1 MRVNLVKYEFLGW
14 DFFMAKNSTS
24 LVDQIAAVL
33 EKRLRSGFYPENKAL
48 PGSRSIAEEFGC
60 SFQTADRAILKLVD
74 ARLVERRRGSGSY
87 PLSSKRR
94 IVLLLPGA
102 NQPQQP
108 NFTLR
113 HQQMIQSIY
122 CRTALEAIRRYNC
135 AFEELTFPMLESR
148 NFSPQLLRNA
158 DGVLAHTTFSDSNT
172 LDLLIQAQIPVV
184 YFGPGTPCWPM
195 SSVVA
200 DWQAGLREMFK
211 CYTGKHNFIIFDTP
225 GRHDTPGNV
234 TYEIFQAAEACGLAA
249 DQLQYCQLALKSGQ
263 TAELEGYKLGMK
275 IDLQPDTVIITTSD
289 LLGFGFYDALRDR
302 GLQPGEFELIS
313 CDNLESR
320 GVEAYE
326 KPQLTSIDHPKE
338 TITCQAVDLLFDLIK
353 NPTGNR
359 LCITVPTK
367 LVRRSSGLV
376 NHKE

>member
-1 MRVNLVKYEFLGW
+1 MT
-14 DFFMAKNSTS
+14 KNSTS
-24 LVDQIAAVL
+24 LVEQIAAVL
-33 EKRLRSGFYPENKAL
+33 EERLRSGFYPENKAL

-87 PLSSKRR
+87 PLSRKRR
-94 IVLLLPGA
+94 IALLLPGA
-102 NQPQQP
+102 NLPQQP
-108 NFTLR
+108 NFTHR
-113 HQQMIQSIY
+113 HHEMIQSIY
-122 CRTALEAIRRYNC
+122 CRAAMDAIRRYNC
-135 AFEELTFPMLESR
+135 TFAGLTFPMLESR
-148 NFSPQLLRNA
+148 NFSPQLLRNV
-158 DGVLAHTTFSDSNT
+158 DGVLVHTTFSDSNT
-172 LDLLIQAQIPVV
+172 LDLLTQARIPVV
-184 YFGPGTPCWPM
+184 YFGPGTPCWPI

-211 CYTGKHNFIIFDTP
+211 CYTQQHKFIIFDTP

-234 TYEIFQAAEACGLAA
+234 TYEIFQAAEACGFAPE
-249 DQLQYCQLALKSGQ
+249 QLKYCQLALKSGQ

-275 IDLQPDTVIITTSD
+275 IDLTPHTVIITTSD

-338 TITCQAVDLLFDLIK
+338 KITFKAVDLLFELINK
-353 NPTGNR
+353 PSENR

-367 LVRRSSGLV
+367 LIRRNSGLV
-376 NHKE
+376 NYKD

>member
-1 MRVNLVKYEFLGW
+1 MT
-14 DFFMAKNSTS
+14 KNSTS

-33 EKRLRSGFYPENKAL
+33 EERLRSGFYPENKAL

-74 ARLVERRRGSGSY
+74 ARLLERRRGSGTY
-87 PLSSKRR
+87 PLSRKRR
-94 IVLLLPGA
+94 IALLLPGSG
-102 NQPQQP
+102 QPQQP
-108 NFTLR
+108 NFTIQ
-113 HQQMIQSIY
+113 HHEMIQGIY
-122 CRTALEAIRRYNC
+122 CRAALGAVQKYNC
-135 AFEELTFPMLESR
+135 TFEELTFSQLTNR

-172 LDLLIQAQIPVV
+172 LDLLTQSGIPVV
-184 YFGPGTPCWPM
+184 YFGPGTPSWPI
-195 SSVVA
+195 SSVSA
-200 DWQAGLREMFK
+200 DWQAGMREMFK
-211 CYTGKHNFIIFDTP
+211 CYADKKRQFIIFDTP
-225 GRHDTPGNV
+225 GQHNTPGNV
-234 TYEIFQAAEACGLAA
+234 YYELLQAAEACGFAP

-275 IDLQPDTVIITTSD
+275 ITLPADTVIITTSD

-338 TITCQAVDLLFDLIK
+338 EITYQAVDLLFDLISK
-353 NPTGNR
+353 PTGNR